1 MGIENA
7 KIHYQ
12 LSANELQD
20 MTVAS
25 GQGIEIS
32 TGLDQHGRIYRSPL
46 DRFIV
51 KKTALPRRKSGGEK

>member
-1 MGIENA
+1 
-7 KIHYQ
+7 
-12 LSANELQD
+12 

-32 TGLDQHGRIYRSPL
+32 TGALAINNTGEFTGISL

-51 KKTALPRRKSGGEK
+51 KTALPRRKSGGEK